1 MVREDANSNVA
12 ISSFDY
18 SDLNTYLLIV
28 VGLAKP
34 DGQRLSLFNDII
46 SKAQKGMKISL
57 REAWPVFGR
66 ETLITIEAGSSLSQA
81 IEILGGGIHRIVVT
95 DSAGQA
101 GGVMSQLR
109 VADFFWNEGINF
121 PTIDRLYP
129 VMLRDLGVGTHHA
142 ISVK

>member
-1 MVREDANSNVA
+1 MVREHATSNVA

-28 VGLAKP
+28 VGLSKP
-34 DGQRLSLFNDII
+34 DGQHFALFNEII
-46 SKAQKGMKISL
+46 SKAQRGAKISL
-57 REAWPVFGR
+57 REALPVFGR
-66 ETLITIEAGSSLSQA
+66 EALNTIESGSYLSQA
-81 IEILGGGIHRIVVT
+81 IEVLGGGIHRIVVT
-95 DSAGQA
+95 DSSGQA

-109 VADFFWNEGINF
+109 LADFFWNEGINF

-129 VMLRDLGVGTHHA
+129 VILRDLGVGTHHA